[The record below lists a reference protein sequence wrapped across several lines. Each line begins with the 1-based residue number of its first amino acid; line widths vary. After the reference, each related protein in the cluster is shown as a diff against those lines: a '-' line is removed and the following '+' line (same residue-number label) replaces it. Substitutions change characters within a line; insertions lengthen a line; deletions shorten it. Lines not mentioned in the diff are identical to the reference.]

1 MIRCYIGVGGNLA
14 DPLATVLS
22 AIEQLKKL
30 PNSQFIQASP
40 LYHSKPMG
48 PADQPDYINAVVA
61 IDTQLPPLDLL
72 DKTQQIENDHGRV
85 RKDNRWGPRTLDL
98 DILLYGQQSIN
109 NERLQVPHYGMRER
123 EFVLY
128 PLYDLQ
134 PELVFTDGCK
144 LAQLLTTISLNGMT
158 KHSILTSKE
167 T

>member
-1 MIRCYIGVGGNLA
+1 M
-14 DPLATVLS
+14 LS
-22 AIEQLKKL
+22 GISQLKTL
-30 PNSQFIQASP
+30 PDSQFIEASP

-61 IDTQLPPLDLL
+61 IDTQLSPLDLL
-72 DKTQQIENDHGRV
+72 DKTQKIENDHGRV

-109 NERLQVPHYGMRER
+109 EARLQVPHYGMRER

-134 PELVFTDGCK
+134 PELVFADGCE

-158 KHSILTSKE
+158 KHSI
-167 T
+167 

>member
-1 MIRCYIGVGGNLA
+1 VIRCYIGVGGNLA
-14 DPLATVLS
+14 DPLATVIS
-22 AIEQLKKL
+22 AIEHLKKL
-30 PNSQFIQASP
+30 PDSQFIEASP
-40 LYHSKPMG
+40 LYQSKPMG
-48 PADQPDYINAVVA
+48 PADQPDYINVVVS

-98 DILLYGQQSIN
+98 DILLYGQQFIN

-134 PELVFTDGCK
+134 PNLAFTDGCK